1 MRHSKRTWRDLRHR
15 TRFRDGFRIE
25 EQKWKAKWQKI
36 YESEERRLMGIRWST
51 DIRGEKVYRSDKFE
65 KPQYAIRV
73 SKKEG
78 DSWISEFQEVRFRGS
93 PDIPN
98 RTIVYVKDGF
108 ETLKSWVK
116 DGREYTKIIKVAM
129 DYTFDGMTE
138 KPKQSF
144 MEMPEPDLPDSF
156 SSAED
161 DIPF

>member
-1 MRHSKRTWRDLRHR
+1 
-15 TRFRDGFRIE
+15 
-25 EQKWKAKWQKI
+25 
-36 YESEERRLMGIRWST
+36 MGTRWST
-51 DIRGEKVYRSDKFE
+51 DDRGEKVYRSDKFE

-98 RTIVYVKDGF
+98 KTIVYVRDGF

-116 DGREYTKIIKVAM
+116 DGMEHTKIIKVAM

-161 DIPF
+161 DLPF